1 MAVTLQQIAEAA
13 GVSRGTVDRAL
24 NNRGR
29 IRPEV
34 EEKIKKIAQEMG
46 YQPSRAGRA
55 LAMAKR
61 KIRIGVILQ
70 YMKTPFMQQVLK
82 GVLEAKEEVESFGGT
97 VKIYEIEGVEPEKVM
112 AAMEELREEGFNGIA
127 LTPSEDQLLRAR
139 IDQYQEEYGIPVV
152 TFNADLE
159 DTKRLCFVGQDTF
172 QAGRTAAGLM
182 GEMTGGSG
190 QVAII
195 FGQVANPGLISR
207 QKGFSTEIKES
218 FPGIEVVDTRYSYD
232 DEWVASKIVEEL
244 LELYPELTGIYIT
257 GHGVKGVCQTLQ
269 KLGKDKNHACD
280 RQRFFWKK
288 NLKWL
293 KEGTINFLIGQD
305 AAVQGHSPVTIL
317 FQLLFDSK
325 KPEKEFQYTDIV
337 IRTRY
342 NMG

>member
-34 EEKIKKIAQEMG
+34 EERIKKISQEMG

-82 GVLEAKEEVESFGGT
+82 GVMTAKEEVESFGGT
-97 VKIYEIEGVEPEKVM
+97 VKIYEIEGAEPEKVM
-112 AAMEELREEGFNGIA
+112 AAMKELREAGFNGIA
-127 LTPSEDQLLRAR
+127 MTPSEDQLLKAR
-139 IDQYQEEYGIPVV
+139 IDQYSEEYGIPVV

-172 QAGRTAAGLM
+172 QSGRTAAGLM
-182 GEMTGGSG
+182 NEMTDGKG

-195 FGQVANPGLISR
+195 SGQIANPGLISR
-207 QKGFSTEIKES
+207 QKGLQQRSRRIFLSLKSLIYDILMMMSGLHPKSWRNFWS
-218 FPGIEVVDTRYSYD
+218 FIRNLPVFI
-232 DEWVASKIVEEL
+232 L
-244 LELYPELTGIYIT
+244 L
-257 GHGVKGVCQTLQ
+257 VMV
-269 KLGKDKNHACD
+269 
-280 RQRFFWKK
+280 
-288 NLKWL
+288 
-293 KEGTINFLIGQD
+293 
-305 AAVQGHSPVTIL
+305 
-317 FQLLFDSK
+317 
-325 KPEKEFQYTDIV
+325 
-337 IRTRY
+337 
-342 NMG
+342 

>member
-1 MAVTLQQIAEAA
+1 
-13 GVSRGTVDRAL
+13 
-24 NNRGR
+24 
-29 IRPEV
+29 
-34 EEKIKKIAQEMG
+34 
-46 YQPSRAGRA
+46 
-55 LAMAKR
+55 
-61 KIRIGVILQ
+61 
-70 YMKTPFMQQVLK
+70 
-82 GVLEAKEEVESFGGT
+82 
-97 VKIYEIEGVEPEKVM
+97 
-112 AAMEELREEGFNGIA
+112 MEELREKGFNGIA

-182 GEMTGGSG
+182 GEMTGGTG

-195 FGQVANPGLISR
+195 SGQVANPGLISR

-218 FPGIEVVDTRYSYD
+218 FPGTEIVDIRYSYD

-269 KLGKDKNHACD
+269 KLGKDKTMHVIAND
-280 RQRFFWKK
+280 FLEE

-325 KPEKEFQYTDIV
+325 APEKEYQYTDIV
-337 IRTRY
+337 IRTKY

>member
-112 AAMEELREEGFNGIA
+112 AAMEELREDGFNGIA
-127 LTPSEDQLLRAR
+127 LTPSEDQLLKAR
-139 IDQYQEEYGIPVV
+139 INQYQEEYGIPVV

-182 GEMTGGSG
+182 GEMTGRNG

-195 FGQVANPGLISR
+195 SGQVANP
-207 QKGFSTEIKES
+207 
-218 FPGIEVVDTRYSYD
+218 
-232 DEWVASKIVEEL
+232 EWVASKIVEEL
-244 LELYPELTGIYIT
+244 LELYPDLTGIYIT

-269 KLGKDKNHACD
+269 KLGKDKTMHVIAND
-280 RQRFFWKK
+280 FLEE